1 MNLTIVTNNT
11 MVYDRFKDSYDVT
24 LCDCSYSGILIK
36 VRDMV
41 HAGHQLLSHP
51 LSGSVKPNETP
62 YKSVLVSKTVGKLD
76 FKSLSIIEQ
85 SIVACEKFGAN
96 RFHLTESICDDFM
109 IIDLSLISG
118 ALSESTKV

>member
-11 MVYDRFKDSYDVT
+11 MVYDRFKDSYYFIFFDF
-24 LCDCSYSGILIK
+24 SYSGILIK

-85 SIVACEKFGAN
+85 SIVVCEKFGAN